1 MDAFDRLRKWHH
13 PIQNQFD
20 QIAAAT
26 DNPSFQAASRRL
38 RSEFEYFISLEE
50 DLLFPIFERHDP
62 LRDITFKIK
71 RHNLETKRVA
81 QALSESAFKSD
92 QARVSLAKLHQ
103 LMHENF
109 KLEEARLIPLAE
121 KTLSPQEIQEANTAV
136 AGVLSPGRIAA

>member
-26 DNPSFQAASRRL
+26 NDSTFKAATRRL

-50 DLLFPIFERHDP
+50 DLLFPIFERHDL
-62 LRDITFKIK
+62 LRDFTQKI
-71 RHNLETKRVA
+71 RQHNFEIKRVA
-81 QALSESAFKSD
+81 QALSDSSFQTE
-92 QARVSLAKLHQ
+92 QARISLARLHE

-109 KLEEARLIPLAE
+109 KLEESQLIPLAE
-121 KTLSPQEIQEANTAV
+121 KTLSRNEIRDANNAV
-136 AGVLSPGRIAA
+136 AGVLSPSRVAA

>member
-26 DNPSFQAASRRL
+26 DDTSFKAAARRL

-50 DLLFPIFERHDP
+50 DVLFPIFERHDL
-62 LRDITFKIK
+62 LRDMTFKVRQRNLEIK
-71 RHNLETKRVA
+71 RTA
-81 QALSESAFKSD
+81 QAASESSFQTE
-92 QARVSLAKLHQ
+92 QARISLARLHE

-109 KLEEARLIPLAE
+109 KLEETQLIPLAE
-121 KTLSPQEIQEANTAV
+121 KTLTRDEIKNANNAV
-136 AGVLSPGRIAA
+136 AGVLSPSRIAA